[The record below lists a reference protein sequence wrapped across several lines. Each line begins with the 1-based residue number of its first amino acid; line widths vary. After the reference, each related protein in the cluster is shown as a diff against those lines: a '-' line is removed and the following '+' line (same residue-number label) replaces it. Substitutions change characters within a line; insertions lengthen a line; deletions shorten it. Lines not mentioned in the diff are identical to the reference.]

1 MILLKTLRFIFYN
14 LEFWKWSQPGWKA
27 WQAGFWINHA
37 ANSGWKCIRDQAIYS
52 LRCQIARKYQQFWK
66 YIINT
71 IDLYFHNN
79 HHILI
84 HMLIYLAIF
93 LGQYGRIGL
102 HKRHNRFISHWNICV
117 WRSFNCSEATL
128 CPCGTGWSIQVRV
141 VIFLFWLIFRIISL
155 HTFIIF
161 IV

>member
-14 LEFWKWSQPGWKA
+14 LEFRKWSQPGWKA

-52 LRCQIARKYQQFWK
+52 LWCQIARKYQQFWK
-66 YIINT
+66 YLINT
-71 IDLYFHNN
+71 IDHITFCFHRI

-84 HMLIYLAIF
+84 DMLICLAIF
-93 LGQYGRIGL
+93 LGQYGRIGI

-128 CPCGTGWSIQVRV
+128 CPCGTGWSI
-141 VIFLFWLIFRIISL
+141 
-155 HTFIIF
+155 
-161 IV
+161 